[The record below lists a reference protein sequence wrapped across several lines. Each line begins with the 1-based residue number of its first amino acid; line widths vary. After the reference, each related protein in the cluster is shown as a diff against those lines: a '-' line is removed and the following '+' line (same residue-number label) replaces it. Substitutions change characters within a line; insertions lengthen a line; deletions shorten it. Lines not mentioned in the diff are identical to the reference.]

1 MSFLF
6 VVALIAAQTSLT
18 PAEAKAHVG
27 EVATVCGRVVSA
39 RFAESSNRQP
49 TFLNLDQPFPKQIFT
64 VVIFGS
70 DRSKFGEPEKEFLDQ
85 MICATGTIE
94 DYRGL
99 PQIVATEP
107 KQIVK
112 EDSRRD

>member
-1 MSFLF
+1 MSLLF
-6 VVALIAAQTSLT
+6 VALIVAQTSLT

-27 EVATVCGRVVSA
+27 EMATVCGKVVSA
-39 RFAESSNRQP
+39 RFVESSNRQP

-64 VVIFGS
+64 VVIFGD
-70 DRSKFGEPEKEFLDQ
+70 DRSKFGEPEKEFLNQ
-85 MICATGTIE
+85 TICTTGTIE

-99 PQIVATEP
+99 PQIVAKEP

-112 EDSRRD
+112 GESRRD

>member
-1 MSFLF
+1 MSLLF
-6 VVALIAAQTSLT
+6 AALIVAQTSLT
-18 PAEAKAHVG
+18 PAEAKAHLG
-27 EVATVCGRVVSA
+27 EMATVCGKVVSA
-39 RFAESSNRQP
+39 RFAESSTRQP

-70 DRSKFGEPEKEFLDQ
+70 DRSQFGEPEKEFVKQ
-85 MICATGTIE
+85 TICATGTIE

-99 PQIVATEP
+99 PQIVAKEP

-112 EDSRRD
+112 GDSRRD

>member
-1 MSFLF
+1 MTLLL
-6 VVALIAAQTSLT
+6 ATLLLAQTSLT
-18 PAEAKAHVG
+18 PAEAKSHIG
-27 EVATVCGRVVSA
+27 EVATVCGKVVSS

-64 VVIFGS
+64 VVIFAT
-70 DRSKFGEPEKEFLDQ
+70 DRPKFGEPEKEFLNQ
-85 MICATGTIE
+85 TICTTGKIE

-99 PQIVATEP
+99 PQIVATDP

-112 EDSRRD
+112 AESRRE